1 MIDEKKLL
9 KEIKNRRNFWVSK
22 ASKYDE
28 MNDEI
33 NTDICDGKAVE
44 LEVVMK
50 MIQEQPK
57 IGEWIPCSERLPE
70 DLTPVN
76 ITWTN
81 HFPPDYYAHIKD
93 VHFTYTGIFYKG
105 KWYWWSAYA
114 KDTLAEYGNDEVD
127 EMADEI
133 EVLAWQTLPEPWR
146 GEEK

>member
-1 MIDEKKLL
+1 MIDEKKLIEKIKYL
-9 KEIKNRRNFWVSK
+9 LFNSEILSPRWF
-22 ASKYDE
+22 A
-28 MNDEI
+28 I
-33 NTDICDGKAVE
+33 N
-44 LEVVMK
+44 EVFEK
-50 MIQEQPK
+50 IKRQPK
-57 IGEWIPCSERLPE
+57 TGEWTPCSERMPE

-81 HFPPDYYAHIKD
+81 HFTPDYYAHIKD

-133 EVLAWQTLPEPWR
+133 EVLAWQTLPELWR

>member
-1 MIDEKKLL
+1 MIDEKKLT
-9 KEIKNRRNFWVSK
+9 KAMKNRRDFWFSK
-22 ASKYDE
+22 ASKYAE

-33 NTDICDGKAVE
+33 NTDICDGK
-44 LEVVMK
+44 
-50 MIQEQPK
+50 
-57 IGEWIPCSERLPE
+57 GEWIPCSARPPE
-70 DLTPVN
+70 ELMPVN

-81 HFPPDYYAHIKD
+81 RLPAGYYAHIKD

-105 KWYWWSAYA
+105 KQYWWSAYA

-133 EVLAWQTLPEPWR
+133 EVLAWQPLPEPWK